1 MKKIAFALALT
12 AAASAMAQS
21 GPSLTSVEGLV
32 TVTTGSQLV
41 NATPNMPLAPNSR
54 VLTTANGKATI
65 KFPSGCV
72 ANLSG
77 GQSMTVSE
85 AACQQFV
92 AAAGGAGAGA
102 GGGAGSG
109 IGGFVANNSLLLG
122 GASVGLLA
130 YNVDRNRSGG
140 GATPPAT
147 TPVVTTPTPPQAAVP
162 PARTPVRRPISRS

>member
-12 AAASAMAQS
+12 AAAASAMAQS
-21 GPSLTSVEGLV
+21 GASLTSVEGLV

-92 AAAGGAGAGA
+92 AAAGGAGAG
-102 GGGAGSG
+102 GGAGSG

-140 GATPPAT
+140 GTPPAT
-147 TPVVTTPTPPQAAVP
+147 TPPVVVTPTPPVAADP

>member
-1 MKKIAFALALT
+1 MKKLVFALALT
-12 AAASAMAQS
+12 AAAASAMAQS
-21 GPSLTSVEGLV
+21 GASLTAVEGLV
-32 TVTTGSQLV
+32 TVTTGDQLV

-65 KFPSGCV
+65 KFANGCV

-85 AACQQFV
+85 PACAAFV
-92 AAAGGAGAGA
+92 AAAGGGA
-102 GGGAGSG
+102 GGG
-109 IGGFVANNSLLLG
+109 IGGFVSNNALLLG

-140 GATPPAT
+140 GTPPAT